1 MKKLFQAI
9 VLTLMFAFSNLA
21 FASESGNKSVQ
32 GTELKLTE
40 NSIRDVNTQMKNDD
54 IIIILIDKDGDGKT
68 DVVIIIYN

>member
-1 MKKLFQAI
+1 MKKLFLAI

-54 IIIILIDKDGDGKT
+54 IIIIDKDGDGKA
-68 DVVIIIYN
+68 DVVIIVYN